1 MSSAQFVGR
10 RYDTGQPVSVAWES
24 GTIGEVTPLAGE
36 DRGARLPWIGPGLVD
51 LQVNGYD
58 GQEFSSPLLKPEHVA
73 AIVKRHG
80 EFGVTALCPT
90 LTTNAHEVLVHGLA
104 TIAAA
109 CEQSREVDRA
119 VPGIHLEGPYL
130 SAEDGPR
137 GAHPAV
143 HCRPP
148 DWEQFCHFQAAAGG
162 RIKILTLSPEYD
174 EAPEFIAQAVK
185 VGVIVSIGHTAATGE
200 QIRAAVDAGASLSTH
215 LGNGAHRT
223 LPRHP
228 NYLWDQLAE
237 DRLTACLI
245 CDGHHLPSEVVQ
257 TFVRAKTPARC
268 LLVSDESGL
277 AGLPPGKY
285 AASGC
290 ELEILEDG
298 RLVIAGQRQLRAGAS
313 RPLGVGVVNV
323 MRFAGVS
330 LREAIEMA
338 AVRPA
343 ELLGRSACQ
352 FRPGDPADLVLFEL
366 PESPGDAAEFRVVQ
380 TVVGGHAVYAAN
392 R

>member
-1 MSSAQFVGR
+1 LSSTQFVGR
-10 RYDTGQPVSVAWES
+10 RYDTGQPVTVICES
-24 GTIGEVTPLAGE
+24 GTVSVVVPLA
-36 DRGARLPWIGPGLVD
+36 DDARGAQLPWIGPGLVD
-51 LQVNGYD
+51 LQVNGYA
-58 GQEFSSPLLKPEHVA
+58 GQEFSSPTLKPEHVA
-73 AIVKRHG
+73 AIVERHW

-90 LTTNAHEVLVHGLA
+90 LTTNAHEILVHGLA
-104 TIAAA
+104 MIAAA
-109 CEQSREVDRA
+109 CEQSREIDRA

-143 HCRPP
+143 HCCPP
-148 DWEQFCHFQAAAGG
+148 DWEQFCQLQAAAGG

-185 VGVIVSIGHTAATGE
+185 TGVIVSIGHTAATGE

-245 CDGHHLPSEVVQ
+245 CDGHHLPGEVVQ
-257 TFVRAKTPARC
+257 TFVRAKTPGRC
-268 LLVSDESGL
+268 LIVSDESGL
-277 AGLPPGKY
+277 AGLPTGKY

-290 ELEILEDG
+290 ELEILDDG
-298 RLVIAGQRQLRAGAS
+298 RLVIAGQRQLLAGAS

-343 ELLGRSACQ
+343 ELLGRSAFQ
-352 FRPGDPADLVLFEL
+352 FREGDPADLVLFEL

-380 TVVGGHAVYAAN
+380 TVVAGQVAYAKG
-392 R
+392 